1 MNKIKLF
8 LSKVFNKKTKVNKNP
23 ITVNEIKKMYKG
35 MSRSDL
41 IRALIKLA
49 TENEMLKARLKG
61 K

>member
-1 MNKIKLF
+1 MNKIKIFLTKLF
-8 LSKVFNKKTKVNKNP
+8 SRKPKVNKNP